1 MQNTFYL
8 NSENS
13 SELTERI
20 FLMINNAKDYIK
32 TGNFFFK
39 DEKLNNALINAANRG
54 VAVFVLSNL
63 TGCEDRGIVSVDL
76 KKENDPHLPNLHDLH
91 ALGIHVHCNTDLH
104 AKFLLCDG
112 TQGLIMSANYTSN
125 SLYGNP
131 ENGLDING
139 KELSDL
145 EYLFDV
151 LYLHPDVI
159 LSEDGTKYRYLKE
172 RNPISNTDIEKLC
185 NDNLLRITACGDDN
199 IQTNLRGCRVH
210 SIYDSIISIIKNAK
224 EKLYIV
230 SWSYTGLGTLKEFQ
244 EELRNA
250 VKRNVHVT
258 ILYSN
263 EARESNVKKTE
274 EQIKRLCERIG
285 NKNNP
290 KVIPFPRNH
299 SKCVI
304 SEKEGIMFTAN
315 IDGNRGLLKGFEL
328 GCILSENQRKTAML
342 KILKILNYE
351 H

>member
-20 FLMINNAKDYIK
+20 FSIINNAKEYIK

-39 DEKLNNALINAANRG
+39 DSKLNNALINASNRG
-54 VAVFVLSNL
+54 VAIFVLSNL
-63 TGCEDRGIVSVDL
+63 TGCEDRGILNVDL

-91 ALGIHVHCNTDLH
+91 ALGIHVRCNTDLH

-131 ENGLDING
+131 ENGLDITGN
-139 KELSDL
+139 ELVDM
-145 EYLFDV
+145 ECLFDI

-159 LSEDGTKYRYLKE
+159 LSEDGGKYRYLKE
-172 RNPISNTDIEKLC
+172 RNPISNKDIERIGS
-185 NDNLLRITACGDDN
+185 NNLLRITACGDDN
-199 IQTNLRGCRVH
+199 ILTNLRGCRVH
-210 SIYDSIISIIKNAK
+210 SIYDSIISIIKNAN

-230 SWSYTGLGTLKEFQ
+230 SWSYTALRVLKEFH
-244 EELRNA
+244 EELKNA
-250 VKRNVHVT
+250 IIRNVHVT

-274 EQIKRLCERIG
+274 EQISKLCDDIG

-290 KVIPFPRNH
+290 KVRQFPRNH

-328 GCILSENQRKTAML
+328 GCNLSENQRLSAMS
-342 KILKILNYE
+342 KILKTLNNE